1 MQRYFSNKKE
11 KDIIYINEEDIHHI
25 KNVMRKKE
33 NDEIEIVY
41 NEKLY
46 IALLNK
52 DYKTARV
59 KEKKKQEDNTLN
71 VSLLVPILNED
82 KMSFIIEKSTELG
95 VKEITPINLTR
106 NKFKINKEKEKK
118 KYLRWQKIAKEA
130 SEQSKR
136 LTIPKINEIINIED
150 IIPKNVNILCSTDN
164 KNVKKLNQV
173 LNNIKDNDII
183 QVVFGPEGGFTSKEE
198 EYLENIG
205 FIKTTFGRRIL
216 RTETV
221 PLFILSILNYKELEV
236 KK

>member
-11 KDIIYINEEDIHHI
+11 KDIIYINEEDIHHL

-106 NKFKINKEKEKK
+106 KRKKEIFKM
-118 KYLRWQKIAKEA
+118 AKNCKR
-130 SEQSKR
+130 SKR
-136 LTIPKINEIINIED
+136 TI
-150 IIPKNVNILCSTDN
+150 
-164 KNVKKLNQV
+164 
-173 LNNIKDNDII
+173 
-183 QVVFGPEGGFTSKEE
+183 
-198 EYLENIG
+198 
-205 FIKTTFGRRIL
+205 
-216 RTETV
+216 
-221 PLFILSILNYKELEV
+221 
-236 KK
+236 